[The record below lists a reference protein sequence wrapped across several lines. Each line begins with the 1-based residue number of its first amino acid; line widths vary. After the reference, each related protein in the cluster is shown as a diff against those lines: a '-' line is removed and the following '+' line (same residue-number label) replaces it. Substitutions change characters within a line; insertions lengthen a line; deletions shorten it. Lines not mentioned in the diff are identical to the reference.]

1 VLKNLGMKMTHLQR
15 AYIFDIDGVL
25 ADCSHRLHFIQ
36 QEPKDWKRFY
46 ENSDKDEVIQPNKNT
61 LRLLRNA
68 LHGYQT
74 RGILFVTGRSEAY
87 RELTMNWLKKKVWG
101 CFGNF
106 YNDMLFMRK
115 DGDFRPDWEVKKEIY
130 EKELKDKYEI
140 LGVFEDRTQ
149 VVQMW
154 RSLGLTCYQVCE
166 GNY

>member
-1 VLKNLGMKMTHLQR
+1 MTHLQR

-87 RELTMNWLKKKVWG
+87 RELTMN
-101 CFGNF
+101 
-106 YNDMLFMRK
+106 
-115 DGDFRPDWEVKKEIY
+115 
-130 EKELKDKYEI
+130 
-140 LGVFEDRTQ
+140 
-149 VVQMW
+149 
-154 RSLGLTCYQVCE
+154 
-166 GNY
+166 

>member
-1 VLKNLGMKMTHLQR
+1 MKYLTP

-36 QEPKDWKRFY
+36 QEPKDWKSFY
-46 ENSDKDEVIQPNKNT
+46 ENSDKDEVIQPNKET
-61 LRLLRNA
+61 LRLLSNS
-68 LHGYQT
+68 LSGLPT
-74 RGILFVTGRSEAY
+74 RGILFVTGRTETY
-87 RELTMNWLKKKVWG
+87 RELTTTWLKVNVWG

-106 YNDMLFMRK
+106 YDDMLFMRK
-115 DGDFRPDWEVKKEIY
+115 DGDFRPDWEIKKEIY
-130 EKELKDKYEI
+130 ENEIKSQYEI

>member
-1 VLKNLGMKMTHLQR
+1 MTHLQR

-46 ENSDKDEVIQPNKNT
+46 ENSDKDEVILSNKNT

-87 RELTMNWLKKKVWG
+87 RELTMNWLKTKVWG
-101 CFGNF
+101 RFGNF
-106 YNDMLFMRK
+106 YDDMLFMRK
-115 DGDFRPDWEVKKEIY
+115 DGDHRPDYVIKKEIY
-130 EKELKDKYEI
+130 ENEIKCQYEI
-140 LGVFEDRTQ
+140 LGIFEDRTQ

-154 RSLGLTCYQVCE
+154 RALGLTCYQVCE

>member
-1 VLKNLGMKMTHLQR
+1 MTHLQR

-46 ENSDKDEVIQPNKNT
+46 ENLDKDEVIQPNKNT

-87 RELTMNWLKKKVWG
+87 RELTMNWLKKK
-101 CFGNF
+101 FGDALETFTTICCSCVKTEIFAPTGKLRRKSMRTRSNVNMKF
-106 YNDMLFMRK
+106 WEFLKTAHGLFKCGGRL
-115 DGDFRPDWEVKKEIY
+115 D
-130 EKELKDKYEI
+130 
-140 LGVFEDRTQ
+140 
-149 VVQMW
+149 
-154 RSLGLTCYQVCE
+154 
-166 GNY
+166 

>member
-1 VLKNLGMKMTHLQR
+1 MKYLIP

-36 QEPKDWKRFY
+36 QEPKDWKGFY
-46 ENSDKDEVIQPNKNT
+46 ENSDKDAVIQPNKET
-61 LRLLRNA
+61 LRLLSNS
-68 LHGYQT
+68 LNGLPT
-74 RGILFVTGRSEAY
+74 RGILFVTGRTEAY
-87 RELTMNWLKKKVWG
+87 RELTTNWLKEKVWG

-106 YNDMLFMRK
+106 SDDMLFMRK
-115 DGDFRPDWEVKKEIY
+115 NGDFRPDWEVKKEIY
-130 EKELKDKYEI
+130 ENEIKCQYEI
-140 LGVFEDRTQ
+140 LGIFEDRAR

>member
-1 VLKNLGMKMTHLQR
+1 MTHLQR

-36 QEPKDWKRFY
+36 QKPKDWKRFY

-74 RGILFVTGRSEAY
+74 RGILFVTGRSEAH

-101 CFGNF
+101 CFGNL
-106 YNDMLFMRK
+106 YDDMLFMRK

-140 LGVFEDRTQ
+140 LGVFEDRTR